1 MKRKALGSGASGV
14 VTALAV
20 VLSGCALN
28 GGESTSEDSTEGPV
42 TLTFQSLAYQDTTV
56 AATEEIVDAWNADNP
71 DIQVKLTQGTW
82 DNVHDQLVTQF
93 QGGTAPDII
102 HDESS
107 DIMGFAAQGY
117 LADLGQYLSEDT
129 KKAVSDDV
137 WQTVTTP
144 DGKVVAAPT
153 LLQTYVVFA
162 NTDAFAA
169 AGVEVPT
176 GDELTWDDLQ
186 AAAKGL
192 TSGGNFGVG
201 WGLKQ
206 PTAAIMNTAVGFDGT
221 FFEVADDGKAAITV
235 GDNELAVPQR
245 IHAMAYEDKSLDPV
259 SLTQSGTDVLP
270 GFLAGKYAMYVGGNF
285 LAQQITE
292 SAPEGFNWTVL
303 PPLAGTAGP
312 AQAANPQTMS
322 VAAQSKAPEQAAK
335 FIDYFMSAENQ
346 AKLAQGDWLIPASAP
361 ARDAVAEQTAGTPV
375 WQPLLRTGED
385 LKGAPFQ
392 QAANYPQWK
401 DQYATPLLQQYF
413 ANSLSLEDL
422 KKQLT
427 EGWQSIG

>member
-1 MKRKALGSGASGV
+1 MKRKALLGIGAASV
-14 VTALAV
+14 AV
-20 VLSGCALN
+20 LLSGCALN
-28 GGESTSEDSTEGPV
+28 GGESTSEGSTEGPV

-56 AATEEIVDAWNADNP
+56 AATKEIVDAWNADNP
-71 DIQVKLTQGTW
+71 DIQIKLTQGTW

-93 QGGTAPDII
+93 QGETAPDII

-153 LLQTYVVFA
+153 LIQTYVVFA
-162 NTDAFAA
+162 NTDAFAT
-169 AGVEVPT
+169 AGVEVPA
-176 GDELTWDDLQ
+176 GDELSWDDLA

-206 PTAAIMNTAVGFDGT
+206 PTAAIMNTAIGFDGT
-221 FFEVADDGKAAITV
+221 FFDVADDGKATITV
-235 GDNELAVPQR
+235 GDNEVAVPER
-245 IHAMAYEDKSLDPV
+245 IHAMAHEDKSLDPV

-335 FIDYFMSAENQ
+335 FIDYFMSADNQ

-361 ARDAVAEQTAGTPV
+361 AREAVAEQTAETPV
-375 WQPLLRTGED
+375 WQPLLKTGED
-385 LKGAPFQ
+385 LAGAPFQ

-427 EGWQSIG
+427 DGWQSIG